1 MTLNWRHSMLRCIIC
16 NKPVPEHVT
25 NNVSEHLPHMMPS
38 DAIWLLCIQCRER
51 VMAIMMNNRG
61 RQMEA

>member
-1 MTLNWRHSMLRCIIC
+1 MLRCIIC